1 MNALSASTPRL
12 RDESSGTEIPLTGR
26 ILTFGASP
34 DCGLQL
40 AGKGVPDRL
49 GHFFYRGG
57 TFEIHVAAAHDA
69 ARVNGKPVTQPVALA
84 PNDKLVLGERTFRFL
99 LGQELA
105 SAAVPR
111 GPTAPAVETAEPTP
125 LSGIIDALVRLLKD
139 RDPDPFA
146 SLVVSVSGLLACDA
160 ARVVEEVAGT
170 GERRTLARFPDRS
183 GLERFSN
190 RAIDWARDAQ
200 SAVLAQEGEWDH
212 DSSKGSLLRNA
223 VGSVLCVALREEDA
237 IAGYLYLD
245 RTRDSKPFD
254 RKDQAL
260 CDSLRPLFE
269 LILARR
275 RESERQR
282 ETIARLQ
289 GAALGEQ
296 GGFIFTGQAMERAM
310 DLARRASKTD
320 AVVLIQGETGTGKE
334 LLARFIH
341 SQSSRAARPFIAL
354 NCGAIPEH
362 LVESELFGHEKGA
375 FTGADRQKPG
385 LFESAGGGTLFLDE
399 IGELPQPIQVK
410 LLRVLQEG
418 EIRRVGGNQSIPVDA
433 RILAATHRDLAKEV
447 AEGRFRQDLHFRLN
461 VLNVVLPPLRERGGD
476 ILLLAEYLLK
486 KYLLQFG
493 LPPRTFS
500 SLGQSR
506 LMAYRFPGNVREL
519 ENVIQK
525 ALIISD
531 GIALDLE
538 DLEGEPVSAPA
549 ASGAASVQDGQP
561 STLRAARMTAE
572 HRVIGD
578 ALSRTHGNVSA
589 AAKQLDVDRKWL
601 MKLMEEHGLSADAFR
616 K

>member
-1 MNALSASTPRL
+1 
-12 RDESSGTEIPLTGR
+12 
-26 ILTFGASP
+26 
-34 DCGLQL
+34 
-40 AGKGVPDRL
+40 
-49 GHFFYRGG
+49 
-57 TFEIHVAAAHDA
+57 
-69 ARVNGKPVTQPVALA
+69 
-84 PNDKLVLGERTFRFL
+84 
-99 LGQELA
+99 
-105 SAAVPR
+105 
-111 GPTAPAVETAEPTP
+111 
-125 LSGIIDALVRLLKD
+125 
-139 RDPDPFA
+139 
-146 SLVVSVSGLLACDA
+146 
-160 ARVVEEVAGT
+160 VEEDPAS

-200 SAVLAQEGEWDH
+200 SAVLAQEGEWDEE
-212 DSSKGSLLRNA
+212 SSKGSLVRNA
-223 VGSVLCVALREEDA
+223 VGSVLCVALREEGA

-269 LILARR
+269 LILARKH
-275 RESERQR
+275 EAERQR
-282 ETIARLQ
+282 QTIARLQ
-289 GAALGEQ
+289 GAALGDQ
-296 GGFIFTGQAMERAM
+296 GGFIFAGQAMERAM

-341 SQSSRAARPFIAL
+341 SQSSRSGQAFIAL

-375 FTGADRQKPG
+375 FTGADRQKAG
-385 LFESAGGGTLFLDE
+385 LFEAARGGTLFLDE
-399 IGELPQPIQVK
+399 IGDLPQPIQVK

-461 VLNVVLPPLRERGGD
+461 VLSVVLPPLRERGGD

-493 LPPRTFS
+493 LGPRTFS
-500 SLGQSR
+500 ATGQAR
-506 LMAYRFPGNVREL
+506 LMAYPFPGNVREL

-525 ALIISD
+525 ALIMYD
-531 GIALDLE
+531 GPALDLE
-538 DLEGEPVSAPA
+538 DLESEPGRVAPA
-549 ASGAASVQDGQP
+549 SVPASGQEGLP
-561 STLRAARMTAE
+561 TTLRAARMAAE
-572 HRVIGD
+572 NRVIVD
-578 ALSRTHGNVSA
+578 ALNKTKGNISA
-589 AAKQLDVDRKWL
+589 ASKALDVDRKWL
-601 MKLMEEHGLSADAFR
+601 MKLMEEHGLSADSFR